1 MVAVIPSVAS
11 DEASNHS
18 PPATDLSLGL
28 IIFAIY
34 ILALTCHVMCVSR
47 LPSDHETLSNNDSF
61 EPVMLDQIAPARTY
75 RQWTA
80 EMNDVVNT
88 SSGFNTCAICL
99 GLMEDKDIIRHLQC
113 CHVFHSNCFSQ
124 WFFRRHDT
132 CPICKSRIMPPS

>member
-11 DEASNHS
+11 DEAGYHS
-18 PPATDLSLGL
+18 PPATDLSMGL

-34 ILALTCHVMCVSR
+34 MLALTCHVISW
-47 LPSDHETLSNNDSF
+47 LLTPNGHPTQDPESSDHETLSNNDSF

-88 SSGFNTCAICL
+88 SSGFNT
-99 GLMEDKDIIRHLQC
+99 
-113 CHVFHSNCFSQ
+113 
-124 WFFRRHDT
+124 W
-132 CPICKSRIMPPS
+132 

>member
-18 PPATDLSLGL
+18 PPATDLAVGL
-28 IIFAIY
+28 TILAIY
-34 ILALTCHVMCVSR
+34 ILALTCHVISWLLTPNGHPTQDPVA
-47 LPSDHETLSNNDSF
+47 SDHETLSNNDSF

-88 SSGFNTCAICL
+88 SSGFNT
-99 GLMEDKDIIRHLQC
+99 
-113 CHVFHSNCFSQ
+113 
-124 WFFRRHDT
+124 W
-132 CPICKSRIMPPS
+132 